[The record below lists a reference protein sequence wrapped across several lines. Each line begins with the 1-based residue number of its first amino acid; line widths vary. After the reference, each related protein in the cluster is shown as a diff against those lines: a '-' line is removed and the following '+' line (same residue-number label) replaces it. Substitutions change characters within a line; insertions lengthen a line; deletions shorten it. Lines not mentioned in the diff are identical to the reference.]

1 MPQLCKSKVMSPI
14 PGVALIFQEQ
24 QILSK
29 LLPLLVFNFCFESLG
44 TSYVGMYTHVW
55 VCVCSTKHVEDIYYH
70 ICVSCCE
77 VIQDVL
83 SMIFLS
89 QGSQL
94 KSEYSFEDI

>member
-1 MPQLCKSKVMSPI
+1 MWAC
-14 PGVALIFQEQ
+14 
-24 QILSK
+24 
-29 LLPLLVFNFCFESLG
+29 
-44 TSYVGMYTHVW
+44 THMCG
-55 VCVCSTKHVEDIYYH
+55 CVYSTKHVEDIYYY
-70 ICVSCCE
+70 ICVSYCE